1 MKRFA
6 LILAAAAT
14 ALGTLV
20 PADALAQRTGTRMGR
35 NAVKADAETVSAMI
49 AACMVKRRGAIVERI
64 LATLPGSNEEDRL
77 MISNEGTFGICM
89 SDDKLVADGRTLYF
103 DPQGLR
109 LHLGVAAARA
119 RVAASTGPNAVAA
132 ASAPWFVAPM
142 AKVKAD
148 ERKRIDQSMLA
159 LMEMGDCLLTRET
172 AGAVELVQSE
182 TSTPD
187 QGKAMRKL
195 VPHLSAC
202 LSAGQEIEITPD
214 VVRFAIAE
222 PLYNRLSPQKE
233 PV

>member
-1 MKRFA
+1 VKRLCSLLVINA
-6 LILAAAAT
+6 VVAAT
-14 ALGTLV
+14 LL

-35 NAVKADAETVSAMI
+35 NAVKADAEAVSALI
-49 AACMVKRRGAIVERI
+49 AACMVKRRGAIVDRI

-77 MISNEGTFGICM
+77 MLANEGAFGICM

-119 RVAASTGPNAVAA
+119 RLAASTGSEAVANPGT
-132 ASAPWFVAPM
+132 PWFAAPL
-142 AKVKAD
+142 AEVKAD
-148 ERKRIDQSMLA
+148 ERAEIDQGMLA
-159 LMEMGDCLLTRET
+159 LLEMGDCLLTREKT
-172 AGAVELVQSE
+172 GAISLVQSD
-182 TSTPD
+182 SNTPD

-195 VPHLSAC
+195 VPHLSSC
-202 LSAGQEIEITPD
+202 LSSGQEIEITPD

-222 PLYNRLSPQKE
+222 PLYHRLSPQKE